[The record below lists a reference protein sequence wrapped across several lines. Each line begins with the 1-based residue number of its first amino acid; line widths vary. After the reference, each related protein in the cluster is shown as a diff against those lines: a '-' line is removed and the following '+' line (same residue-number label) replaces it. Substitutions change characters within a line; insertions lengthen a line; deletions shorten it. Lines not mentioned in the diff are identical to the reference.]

1 MAIFGTIFVIR
12 NGMELGIEFG
22 LEFGMEFGME
32 FSLEFGM
39 IPIEIPLFK
48 VNFLERNTSN
58 EAQTQ
63 LKTIFKA

>member
-1 MAIFGTIFVIR
+1 MELGIEFGLEFGMEW

-22 LEFGMEFGME
+22 LEFGLE